1 MSDVTVHENLI
12 QDALR
17 EAIEKIKAGID
28 LEKTKRIIQERLGM
42 GAIESIDLQ
51 EMHAVAHEGQ
61 IAFRCGMTVSS
72 DIAMI
77 LDSHGRFIAVFP
89 EKEDSAV
96 SAEPHPDKLGPAA
109 TGSDSQ
115 P

>member
-1 MSDVTVHENLI
+1 MSNVTVHENLI

-28 LEKTKRIIQERLGM
+28 LEKMKRIIQERFGV
-42 GAIESIDLQ
+42 GAIATIDLQ

-61 IAFRCGMTVSS
+61 IAFRCGMTISS

-77 LDSHGRFIAVFP
+77 LDSHGNLIVAFP
-89 EKEDSAV
+89 EKGDPAV
-96 SAEPHPDKLGPAA
+96 SVEQCVDEAGQTAA
-109 TGSDSQ
+109 RSYSQ
-115 P
+115 F

>member
-1 MSDVTVHENLI
+1 MSSITVHENLI

-42 GAIESIDLQ
+42 GAIETIDLQ
-51 EMHAVAHEGQ
+51 EMRAVAHEGQ
-61 IAFRCGMTVSS
+61 IAFRCGMTVRS

-77 LDSHGRFIAVFP
+77 LDSHGKFIAVFP
-89 EKEDSAV
+89 EKEAPAV
-96 SAEPHPDKLGPAA
+96 PAEQRADDLGPSAA
-109 TGSDSQ
+109 KSHSQ